1 MKINDSLIPTEG
13 SPAQGAS
20 YEYVDKGVK
29 NRQTYYYKLEDIDLS
44 GKTTLHSPVSQYRM
58 EQGISKKTEVI
69 NPSP

>member
-29 NRQTYYYKLEDIDLS
+29 NRQTYYYKLEDVDLS
-44 GKTTLHSPVSQYRM
+44 GKSTMHGSVSAMPGRIYGTRRY
-58 EQGISKKTEVI
+58 E
-69 NPSP
+69 